1 MVCTSYFPRGDYTKP
16 QTIKNPALAG
26 LVSALIFDAFAVF
39 VLESISD
46 LASDAQEATVDSP
59 QIFFLVIERRCVNAF
74 AGQVMGANAAQDEYE
89 NKTEDKA
96 KENHHFKL
104 LT

>member
-1 MVCTSYFPRGDYTKP
+1 MVCTSYFTRSDYNKT

-26 LVSALIFDAFAVF
+26 LVLALIFDAFAVF

-46 LASDAQEATVDSP
+46 LASDAQKATVDSP
-59 QIFFLVIERRCVNAF
+59 QIFFLVIERRGVNAF
-74 AGQVMGANAAQDEYE
+74 ASQVMGANAAQDECE
-89 NKTEDKA
+89 NKAEDKA
-96 KENHHFKL
+96 KENHHCKL